1 MTMNRTMTINDDGS
15 KTYTTIFSYPGV
27 KVVKKVTTFDV
38 DTKDESARKSSDIED
53 ILDRITIKEVKKNK
67 SCKANCDTC
76 KGRKDSDDVDFLS
89 KLCDDLKSD
98 SMLEDSEIEKDN
110 ISVLDEYDAL
120 DLKGLYENLN
130 ELFSKPENFKRLI
143 DLCMEIYKESKE

>member
-15 KTYTTIFSYPGV
+15 KTYTTVFSYPGV

-38 DTKDESARKSSDIED
+38 DTKEDCARKSSDIED
-53 ILDRITIKEVKKNK
+53 ILDRIVIKEVKKNK

-76 KGRKDSDDVDFLS
+76 KNSKDSEDTDFLS
-89 KLCDDLKSD
+89 ELCDELKSD
-98 SMLEDSEIEKDN
+98 SDIETKDDTKS
-110 ISVLDEYDAL
+110 ILDDYDAL